1 VVVVVVTDD
10 LQHFLVGALEVNC
23 SFFLL
28 LPLQITDN
36 YFMLS
41 AGPQGSPIAPVSS
54 SSPKKKE
61 LRTRGK
67 LSDGPELISSIRT
80 RSFSFSSVTLPSSY
94 MSPDIREEECSSF
107 RKDEPE
113 LDCHPEISSSAPART
128 KQSKAPWD
136 GFVSIFYSQKKDE
149 AALLEEQKNRSVD
162 IFRPYLKF
170 VQAPYNEAEYR
181 AMMKP
186 PLGGLATI
194 ISRDLKRMNSF

>member
-1 VVVVVVTDD
+1 MVVVVVTDD
-10 LQHFLVGALEVNC
+10 LQHFLVGALEVNW

-36 YFMLS
+36 YVILS
-41 AGPQGSPIAPVSS
+41 AGPHGSPTAPVS

-170 VQAPYNEAEYR
+170 VQAPYN
-181 AMMKP
+181 
-186 PLGGLATI
+186 
-194 ISRDLKRMNSF
+194 